1 MQALELIQDKKKNI
15 KNIMEVINNTN
26 DKEKKLKLYKD
37 ILKIDNTDRQTVY
50 EYLILIKQMTEG
62 TFKNEEPLKEIITYI
77 HHFPLEQYNKEFIG
91 FNEKKNSS
99 IEKILLILNKILSK
113 EWIKSTLEER
123 EDAIKFFLKAIEDDK
138 FELKNTSPITWENDE
153 LYIFNLYLVLITQIH
168 LKMEYYISLDNINEM
183 ELKSENI
190 IKYDKLIKKYEDE
203 LKVKNCSEKSIDN
216 SKKLIEKYKLLKEYY
231 LLIEGN
237 FFKKYLSKFSIFLQ
251 EIQDTY
257 LKKLSTIK
265 FVNEEDKN
273 IFEYFML
280 FISYYNFESISRDIC
295 SVWKC
300 SFDNSYNEI
309 NMKLVEYYRQKYPL
323 MKIIIENNNKLILKI
338 KYINDIIIENYNDY
352 ELDSL
357 LDDIY
362 KNLNFNEI
370 KAIKYVKIPKLNNH
384 LYIKKIYK
392 NWRAFNLSIFNS
404 KTIKSLY
411 KTLFK
416 EQYSFIEG
424 EKELDIILKNITF
437 YSFDTDFSAI
447 TDRKALKIYE
457 YSNYENLVEIYDKY
471 LLNEDVLKVIFLAF
485 NLIINFHEILGHLNI
500 KYQIYKYGQEKK
512 EYYNSPKVNKNLSSD
527 YAKGR
532 DDRESGEDIEIKLFG
547 RVILDLSLKEAL
559 FILNLTNYLVNDYNS
574 FKNKFIKCDNEK
586 INIDESFS
594 DLLYKSFNINTN
606 KILFAENKR
615 YSFDDLIKKSIN
627 NRKLYP
633 MKRKHPIGYNIDGMK
648 KEDYDKVKKRLEI
661 INSLE
666 DIQNNKKN

>member
-251 EIQDTY
+251 EIKDTY

-309 NMKLVEYYRQKYPL
+309 NMKLVEYYKQKYPL
-323 MKIIIENNNKLILKI
+323 MEIIIENNNKLILKI

>member
-251 EIQDTY
+251 EIKDTY